1 MPPGGYAQGDHP
13 CTSDDGNRRRTW
25 HHRNRS
31 RRLVRPESR
40 NTEQPDFTLI
50 RAEGDF
56 ALRDYPALVVAE
68 VTSSGDRQ
76 RASGASFRRLAAY
89 IFAQDRPAGGESIA
103 MTAPVIQQKTA
114 ADTWR
119 MRFVMPARYTLETL
133 PPAPADITLTE
144 VPARRMAAVRFSG
157 NGAAGD
163 LAAREAQFARLA
175 GRAGHR
181 AHRQGRVRILRCP
194 DGARPAAP
202 QRGADPGGERLGFR
216 RPPSVQR
223 RRPRRHSRVP
233 TVRIR
238 CG

>member
-1 MPPGGYAQGDHP
+1 MHIGRWIAAGLGITAIGAAALYAQ
-13 CTSDDGNRRRTW
+13 
-25 HHRNRS
+25 
-31 RRLVRPESR
+31 SR

-163 LAAREAQFARLA
+163 LAAREAQLRAWLAEQGIAPTGKAEFAFYDA
-175 GRAGHR
+175 PMVPGP
-181 AHRQGRVRILRCP
+181 LRRNEVLIP
-194 DGARPAAP
+194 VASD
-202 QRGADPGGERLGFR
+202 
-216 RPPSVQR
+216 
-223 RRPRRHSRVP
+223 
-233 TVRIR
+233 
-238 CG
+238 